1 MHWFWLALAIALVV
15 IELSTTQLVSIWF
28 AIGAG
33 VTAIVKVIAPGIS
46 IPWQALIF
54 VGVSTVLFLATRP
67 FVKKLTANRGKEHE
81 TNLELIVG
89 KEAVVTEDIDN
100 IKGTGAVKINGLE
113 WSARTADNS
122 EILTGEIVVIKEIMG
137 NKLIVEGKGE

>member
-1 MHWFWLALAIALVV
+1 MQWFWLALSIALVV
-15 IELSTTQLVSIWF
+15 IELSTTQLISIWF

-33 VTAIVKVIAPGIS
+33 VTALVKAIFPSIG
-46 IPWQALIF
+46 IPWQAIIF
-54 VGVSTVLFLATRP
+54 VVVSTALFLATRP

-89 KEAVVTEDIDN
+89 KEGVVTECIDN

-113 WSARTADNS
+113 WSARTDDGC
-122 EILTGEIVVIKEIMG
+122 EIALGEIVVVKEIKG
-137 NKLIVEGKGE
+137 NKLIVKGKVD

>member
-1 MHWFWLALAIALVV
+1 MQWFWLALAIALVV
-15 IELSTTQLVSIWF
+15 IELSTTQLISIWF

-33 VTAIVKVIAPGIS
+33 VTALVKVLAPNIG

-54 VGVSTVLFLATRP
+54 VGVSTALFLATRP
-67 FVKKLTANRGKEHE
+67 FVKKLMANRGKEHE

-113 WSARTADNS
+113 WSARTADGE
-122 EILTGEIVVIKEIMG
+122 EILVGEIVLVKEIKG

>member
-1 MHWFWLALAIALVV
+1 MI
-15 IELSTTQLVSIWF
+15 SIWF

-33 VTAIVKVIAPGIS
+33 VTALVKVLAPNIG

-54 VGVSTVLFLATRP
+54 VGVSTALFLATRP
-67 FVKKLTANRGKEHE
+67 FVKKLMANRGKEHE

-113 WSARTADNS
+113 WSARTADGE
-122 EILTGEIVVIKEIMG
+122 EILVGEIVLVKEIKG

>member
-1 MHWFWLALAIALVV
+1 MQWFWLALAIALIA
-15 IELSTTQLVSIWF
+15 IELSTTQLISIWF

-33 VTAIVKVIAPGIS
+33 VTALVKALAPNIG

-54 VGVSTVLFLATRP
+54 VGVSTGLFLATRP
-67 FVKKLTANRGKEHE
+67 FVKKLTANRGKAHE

-113 WSARTADNS
+113 WSARTADGE
-122 EILTGEIVVIKEIMG
+122 EILVGEIVLVKEIKG
-137 NKLIVEGKGE
+137 NKLIVEGKGD